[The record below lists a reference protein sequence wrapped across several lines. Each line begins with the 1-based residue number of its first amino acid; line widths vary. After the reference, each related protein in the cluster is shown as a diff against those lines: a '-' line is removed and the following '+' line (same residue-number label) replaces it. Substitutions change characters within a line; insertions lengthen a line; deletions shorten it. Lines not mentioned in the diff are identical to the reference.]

1 VLSRALGT
9 VDGSYVY
16 GGILVLYISE
26 LRSAPLV
33 SPSVVLS
40 NLSGVSLVE

>member
-1 VLSRALGT
+1 

-33 SPSVVLS
+33 SPSVD
-40 NLSGVSLVE
+40 